1 MILSFYYF
9 VKALHRFLAANVK
22 LRIFR
27 AYVKDGILKN
37 ELNLEEVSL
46 TRNAVRITISRKIE
60 SKLTRIFKMNPS
72 TLQDCVK

>member
-1 MILSFYYF
+1 MILSFYYL
-9 VKALHRFLAANVK
+9 VKALHRFLVANVK

-46 TRNAVRITISRKIE
+46 TRNAVRITISKKIE
-60 SKLTRIFKMNPS
+60 SKLIRIFKMNPS
-72 TLQDCVK
+72 TLQDRVK